1 MSLIFMMYSCTP
13 VTLVSFNDE
22 KALPGSVSEINL
34 SSSSLSG
41 RLHALDFA
49 SFPNLTCFNV
59 SNNNLKGPIQSSI
72 GNLSELRF
80 LGLGQLQEIQYL
92 GFLNNSLSGSIPYQI
107 SNLEKAWHLDFGSN
121 YLESP
126 DWSKFST
133 MPLVSYLS
141 LFFNL
146 LDGKFRGFVANCQ
159 NLTYLAYNRLSG
171 ELLPYFFT
179 NWRELISLQLQNNFI
194 SRQIPPEIGSLTK
207 LNYLLMY
214 NNSLSGT
221 IPLEVGNLTLLT
233 YLGLS
238 INQLNGEVPK
248 TISRLANLYPSLSAV
263 CFSNNSF
270 TGELPPDLCSGF
282 ALQYLAVEGIEWGE
296 CKNLT
301 KLQIDGNQITGRIPP
316 ELGKLSQLRVLTL
329 HNNDLTGKIPTE
341 MGNLGE
347 LLSLNLSNN
356 HLVQDIPI
364 LLGNLAK
371 RNYHDL
377 SKNAMSGSIPDE
389 QANCENL
396 LSLNLSYNN
405 LSSVIPPELGNL
417 LALQILLD
425 PTHNSL
431 AGSIPSNLTKLTKL
445 KISIFHITTSRLTGA
460 VPSGCLFQQA
470 PGSAFIR
477 NLGLCGNV
485 TGSSPCETSG
495 KFTFSNI
502 TKDTNDFSKE
512 HHIRKGGFGSVY
524 EAVLANGQ
532 IVAVKKL
539 NALEPRNIS
548 EVNHRSFENEIR
560 MSTEVR
566 HRNVIKFH
574 GFCSSRGCICL
585 VYEFVERGSLAKVL
599 YGGTEA
605 AELDWGTRVKIVQ
618 GMAHVIA
625 YLHHNCSLPIVHWDI
640 TLNNIL
646 LESNL
651 KPWFSNFGMVRL
663 LNSNLPNWTTM
674 AGSYGYMAPELAV
687 VMRVTNK
694 CDMYRFGVVVL
705 EIMTGKSPRDL
716 LSSLSM
722 MQTSTILENPN
733 LLLKDALDPRRP
745 PPIGQ
750 PANKVAF
757 IVMVALSCT
766 CTSPDSCP
774 HHAFL
779 LSLRKKF
786 N

>member
-80 LGLGQLQEIQYL
+80 LGLGSNLFEASLENCRQIYAVALL
-92 GFLNNSLSGSIPYQI
+92 FNNSRLRGVIHGSTARL
-107 SNLEKAWHLDFGSN
+107 LE
-121 YLESP
+121 E
-126 DWSKFST
+126 
-133 MPLVSYLS
+133 
-141 LFFNL
+141 LFRA
-146 LDGKFRGFVANCQ
+146 DEK
-159 NLTYLAYNRLSG
+159 
-171 ELLPYFFT
+171 
-179 NWRELISLQLQNNFI
+179 
-194 SRQIPPEIGSLTK
+194 
-207 LNYLLMY
+207 
-214 NNSLSGT
+214 
-221 IPLEVGNLTLLT
+221 
-233 YLGLS
+233 
-238 INQLNGEVPK
+238 
-248 TISRLANLYPSLSAV
+248 
-263 CFSNNSF
+263 
-270 TGELPPDLCSGF
+270 
-282 ALQYLAVEGIEWGE
+282 WGE

-431 AGSIPSNLTKLTKL
+431 I
-445 KISIFHITTSRLTGA
+445 IWERL
-460 VPSGCLFQQA
+460 
-470 PGSAFIR
+470 
-477 NLGLCGNV
+477 
-485 TGSSPCETSG
+485 G

-663 LNSNLPNWTTM
+663 LNSNLPGGPQWPDLM
-674 AGSYGYMAPELAV
+674 ATWLLIWCSGA
-687 VMRVTNK
+687 
-694 CDMYRFGVVVL
+694 
-705 EIMTGKSPRDL
+705 RDYDGEESEG
-716 LSSLSM
+716 SSLFS
-722 MQTSTILENPN
+722 INDANINN
-733 LLLKDALDPRRP
+733 LGEP
-745 PPIGQ
+745 
-750 PANKVAF
+750 
-757 IVMVALSCT
+757 
-766 CTSPDSCP
+766 
-774 HHAFL
+774 
-779 LSLRKKF
+779 KF
-786 N
+786 AAKGCA